1 MPTKHSAQ
9 SAHHTRAMTLLIA
22 LASRISLLLLW
33 LLPATQKLA
42 SQSTHNATTTTTT
55 RMCILVVARTTT
67 QELTC

>member
-9 SAHHTRAMTLLIA
+9 SAHHTRAMTLLMA
-22 LASRISLLLLW
+22 LASRVSLLLLW

>member
-1 MPTKHSAQ
+1 
-9 SAHHTRAMTLLIA
+9 MTLLIA

>member
-1 MPTKHSAQ
+1 
-9 SAHHTRAMTLLIA
+9 MTLLIA

-55 RMCILVVARTTT
+55 TTTRMCILVVARTTT